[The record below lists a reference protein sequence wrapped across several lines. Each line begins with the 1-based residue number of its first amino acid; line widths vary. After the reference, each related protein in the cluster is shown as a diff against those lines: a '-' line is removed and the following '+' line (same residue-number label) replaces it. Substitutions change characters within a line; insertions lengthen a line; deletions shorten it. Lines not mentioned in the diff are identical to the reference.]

1 MLICWSP
8 IQTLPKAFLFQNMC
22 IGQNPVDPL
31 IDNFGNLA
39 NSGKVKFWT
48 SSSPKRCWFVDHQY
62 RHYLR
67 LSISKICAW
76 VRILLI
82 CWLAIFQILT
92 SVEKSN
98 FEPIAL
104 QNGVDLLITNWHC
117 QRLAIFQICV
127 WVQNLLIRWL
137 TILVILQIVEKSNF
151 KPIALQNGVDLL
163 TTNTGHH
170 LRKCVYGSKSCW
182 SVDWP
187 FSKFCH

>member
-8 IQTLPKAFLFQNMC
+8 ILTLPKAFHFQNMC
-22 IGQNPVDPL
+22 MGQNPVDLLIGNFPNFDKCGKVKFWTNSSPKRRWFVDHQLTLPKACHFPNMCMGLKPVDPL

-104 QNGVDLLITNWHC
+104 QNGVDLLIAN
-117 QRLAIFQICV
+117 
-127 WVQNLLIRWL
+127 
-137 TILVILQIVEKSNF
+137 
-151 KPIALQNGVDLL
+151 
-163 TTNTGHH
+163 
-170 LRKCVYGSKSCW
+170 
-182 SVDWP
+182 
-187 FSKFCH
+187 